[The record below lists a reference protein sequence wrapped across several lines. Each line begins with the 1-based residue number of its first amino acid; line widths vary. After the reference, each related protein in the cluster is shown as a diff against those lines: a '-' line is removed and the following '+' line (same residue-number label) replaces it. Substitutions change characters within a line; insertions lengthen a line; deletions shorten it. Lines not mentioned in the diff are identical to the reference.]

1 MIISLEKAREF
12 ESLVKRV
19 LMSKYGKMLPSD
31 KITLLNTTEFLDESI
46 IKADPSNVYGEVIRK
61 VVGSVIDVTCTKEL
75 YISED
80 ESKDIIYGEYL
91 EEGLIEFYSRKI
103 AEKFNL
109 NLEDK
114 PELKDNLDMVQK
126 LYEKLGEGLDEKV
139 FSEDALEILDAAEL
153 EELITE
159 CDNQAIES
167 YLNNLSTAKGIGE
180 VKDEVTPIN
189 GKGDVLDEEGR
200 VQIVY
205 LNGVQYIKYVDKE
218 EQVHLVETNDS
229 KHVSEVYRKT
239 ILGLNPGDK
248 LDAEAFFKELTSYI
262 PETNLDVK
270 EDIKTSS
277 LNNEEVN
284 MMNFI
289 HSSKE
294 FELDGKEDVITH
306 SSDQTIHVIENTNDI
321 VVTDDKGDHVESTV
335 INDDEDPELKDDA
348 GGVKPEEIQEEEKID
363 EKVLTPE
370 EYEKLCMKFANN
382 EELTLEE
389 LRALRRSTPEEMVR
403 SQEDKELLEQMREE
417 ENELVRQN
425 EGPILSYPGKYKY
438 GSAAF
443 TNKYLL
449 IYVILITICI
459 GFIVGALLFKTFG
472 MK

>member
-80 ESKDIIYGEYL
+80 EAKDIIYGEYL

-153 EELITE
+153 EELLIE

-218 EQVHLVETNDS
+218 DQIHLVETNDS

-321 VVTDDKGDHVESTV
+321 VVTDDKGNHVESTV
-335 INDDEDPELKDDA
+335 ISDDEDPELKDDA

>member
-218 EQVHLVETNDS
+218 DQVHLVETNDS

-335 INDDEDPELKDDA
+335 ISDDDDPELKDDA

>member
-80 ESKDIIYGEYL
+80 EAKDIIYGEYL

-218 EQVHLVETNDS
+218 DQVHLVETNDS

-335 INDDEDPELKDDA
+335 ISDDEDPELKDDA
-348 GGVKPEEIQEEEKID
+348 GGVKPEEIQEEKID

>member
-19 LMSKYGKMLPSD
+19 LISKYGKMLPSD

-61 VVGSVIDVTCTKEL
+61 VVGSVIDITCTKEL

-80 ESKDIIYGEYL
+80 EAKDIIYGEYL

-335 INDDEDPELKDDA
+335 ISDDDDPELKDDA

>member
-80 ESKDIIYGEYL
+80 EAKDIIYGEYL

-218 EQVHLVETNDS
+218 DQIHLVETNDS

-335 INDDEDPELKDDA
+335 ISDDEDPELKDDA

-417 ENELVRQN
+417 ENKLVRQN

>member
-19 LMSKYGKMLPSD
+19 LISKYGKMLPSD

-61 VVGSVIDVTCTKEL
+61 VVGSIIDVTCTKEL
-75 YISED
+75 HVSE
-80 ESKDIIYGEYL
+80 EEAKEIIYGEYL

-114 PELKDNLDMVQK
+114 LELKDNLDMVQK

-218 EQVHLVETNDS
+218 DQVRLVETNDS

-248 LDAEAFFKELTSYI
+248 LDAEAFFKELTSSSFF
-262 PETNLDVK
+262 LLR
-270 EDIKTSS
+270 SFFS
-277 LNNEEVN
+277 LN
-284 MMNFI
+284 
-289 HSSKE
+289 S
-294 FELDGKEDVITH
+294 
-306 SSDQTIHVIENTNDI
+306 
-321 VVTDDKGDHVESTV
+321 
-335 INDDEDPELKDDA
+335 
-348 GGVKPEEIQEEEKID
+348 
-363 EKVLTPE
+363 
-370 EYEKLCMKFANN
+370 
-382 EELTLEE
+382 
-389 LRALRRSTPEEMVR
+389 
-403 SQEDKELLEQMREE
+403 
-417 ENELVRQN
+417 
-425 EGPILSYPGKYKY
+425 
-438 GSAAF
+438 
-443 TNKYLL
+443 
-449 IYVILITICI
+449 
-459 GFIVGALLFKTFG
+459 FIVRLDFSFS
-472 MK
+472 

>member
-80 ESKDIIYGEYL
+80 EAKDIIYGEYL

-167 YLNNLSTAKGIGE
+167 YLNNLSTAKGIGK

-218 EQVHLVETNDS
+218 DQIHLVETNDS

-239 ILGLNPGDK
+239 ILGLYPGDK
-248 LDAEAFFKELTSYI
+248 LDTEAFFKELTSYI

-270 EDIKTSS
+270 EDIKASS

-306 SSDQTIHVIENTNDI
+306 TSDQTIHVIENTNDI

-335 INDDEDPELKDDA
+335 ISDDEDPELKDDA

>member
-80 ESKDIIYGEYL
+80 EAKDIIYGEYL

-153 EELITE
+153 EELLTE

-218 EQVHLVETNDS
+218 DQIHLVETNDS

-335 INDDEDPELKDDA
+335 ISDDEDPELKDDA

-417 ENELVRQN
+417 ENKLVRQN

>member
-31 KITLLNTTEFLDESI
+31 KVTLLNTTEFLDESI
-46 IKADPSNVYGEVIRK
+46 IKTDPRDVYGEVIRK

-80 ESKDIIYGEYL
+80 EAKDIIYGEYL

-103 AEKFNL
+103 AFKFNL

-114 PELKDNLDMVQK
+114 PELKDNLEMVKK

-139 FSEDALEILDAAEL
+139 FIADALEILDAAEL

-218 EQVHLVETNDS
+218 DQVHLVETNDS
-229 KHVSEVYRKT
+229 KHVSEVYRRT
-239 ILGLNPGDK
+239 ILGLNPGDE

-335 INDDEDPELKDDA
+335 ISDDEDPELKDDA
-348 GGVKPEEIQEEEKID
+348 GEVRPEESQEEEKLD
-363 EKVLTPE
+363 EKVLTSE
-370 EYEKLCMKFANN
+370 EYERLCMKFANN

-389 LRALRRSTPEEMVR
+389 LRALGRSTPEEMVR

-417 ENELVRQN
+417 ENELDRQN
-425 EGPILSYPGKYKY
+425 EGPVLSYPGKYKY

>member
-80 ESKDIIYGEYL
+80 EAKDIIYGEYL

-218 EQVHLVETNDS
+218 DQIHLVETNDS

-335 INDDEDPELKDDA
+335 ISDDEDPELKDDA

-403 SQEDKELLEQMREE
+403 SQKDKELLEQMREE

>member
-12 ESLVKRV
+12 EALVKRV

-31 KITLLNTTEFLDESI
+31 KVTLLNTTEFLDDSI
-46 IKADPSNVYGEVIRK
+46 LKVDPSEVYGEVIRK
-61 VVGSVIDVTCTKEL
+61 VVGSIIDVTCTKEL
-75 YISED
+75 HVSE
-80 ESKDIIYGEYL
+80 EEAKEIIYGEYL

-114 PELKDNLDMVQK
+114 PELKDNLEMVQK

-139 FSEDALEILDAAEL
+139 FNSDALEILDAAKL
-153 EELITE
+153 EELVTE

-167 YLNNLSTAKGIGE
+167 YLNNLATAKGIEE
-180 VKDEVTPIN
+180 VKEEATPVN
-189 GKGDVLDEEGR
+189 GNGEVLDEEGR

-205 LNGVQYIKYVDKE
+205 LNGVQYVKYVDKE
-218 EQVHLVETNDS
+218 DQVHLVETNDS
-229 KHVSEVYRKT
+229 KHVSEVYRRT
-239 ILGLNPGDK
+239 MLGLNPGDK

-262 PETNLDVK
+262 PETDLNVK

-294 FELDGKEDVITH
+294 FELDGKEDDITH
-306 SSDQTIHVIENTNDI
+306 SSNQTIHVIENTNDI
-321 VVTDDKGDHVESTV
+321 VVTDDKGDHVESTIV
-335 INDDEDPELKDDA
+335 SDDEEPKIKDDD
-348 GGVKPEEIQEEEKID
+348 GEVKPEEVQEEEKLD
-363 EKVLTPE
+363 EKILTPE

-389 LRALRRSTPEEMVR
+389 LRALRRSTPEEMAKT
-403 SQEDKELLEQMREE
+403 QEDKELLEQMREE
-417 ENELVRQN
+417 ENELVRKN
-425 EGPILSYPGKYKY
+425 EGPVLSYPGKYKY

-449 IYVILITICI
+449 IYVVLITICI

>member
-80 ESKDIIYGEYL
+80 EAKDIIYAEYL

-180 VKDEVTPIN
+180 VKDEVTPIS

-218 EQVHLVETNDS
+218 DQIHLVETNDS

-335 INDDEDPELKDDA
+335 ISDDEDPELKDDA

>member
-80 ESKDIIYGEYL
+80 EAKDIIYGKYL

-218 EQVHLVETNDS
+218 DQIHLVETNDS

-335 INDDEDPELKDDA
+335 ISDDEDPELKDDA

>member
-19 LMSKYGKMLPSD
+19 LISKYGKMLPSD

-61 VVGSVIDVTCTKEL
+61 VVGSVIDITCTKEL

-205 LNGVQYIKYVDKE
+205 LNGVQYIKYIDKE

-335 INDDEDPELKDDA
+335 ISDDEDPELKDDA

>member
-80 ESKDIIYGEYL
+80 EAKDIIYGEYL

-218 EQVHLVETNDS
+218 DQIHLVETNDS

-335 INDDEDPELKDDA
+335 ISDDEDPELKDDA
-348 GGVKPEEIQEEEKID
+348 GGVKPEEIQEEEKLD

-382 EELTLEE
+382 EDLTLEE

-417 ENELVRQN
+417 ENGLVRQN

>member
-19 LMSKYGKMLPSD
+19 LISKYGKMLPSD

-61 VVGSVIDVTCTKEL
+61 VVGSVIDITCTKEL

-80 ESKDIIYGEYL
+80 EAKDIIYGEYL

-218 EQVHLVETNDS
+218 DQVHLVETNDS

-335 INDDEDPELKDDA
+335 ISDDEDPELKDDA

-403 SQEDKELLEQMREE
+403 SQKDKELLEQMREE

>member
-80 ESKDIIYGEYL
+80 EAKDIIYGEYL

-159 CDNQAIES
+159 CDNLAIES
-167 YLNNLSTAKGIGE
+167 YLNNLSTAKGIDE

-335 INDDEDPELKDDA
+335 ISDDEDPELKDDA

-403 SQEDKELLEQMREE
+403 SQKDKELLEQMREE

>member
-80 ESKDIIYGEYL
+80 EAKDIIYGEYL

-218 EQVHLVETNDS
+218 DQVHLVETNDS

-321 VVTDDKGDHVESTV
+321 VVTDEKGDHVESTV
-335 INDDEDPELKDDA
+335 ISDDEDPELKDDA

-417 ENELVRQN
+417 ENGLVRQN

>member
-80 ESKDIIYGEYL
+80 EAKDIIYGEYL

-218 EQVHLVETNDS
+218 DQVHLVETNDS

-294 FELDGKEDVITH
+294 FKLDGKEDVITH

-321 VVTDDKGDHVESTV
+321 VVTDDKGDHVEST
-335 INDDEDPELKDDA
+335 IISDDEDPELKDDA

>member
-167 YLNNLSTAKGIGE
+167 YLNNLSTAKGIDE

>member
-1 MIISLEKAREF
+1 M
-12 ESLVKRV
+12 
-19 LMSKYGKMLPSD
+19 
-31 KITLLNTTEFLDESI
+31 DESI
-46 IKADPSNVYGEVIRK
+46 IKAAPSNVYGEVIRK

-80 ESKDIIYGEYL
+80 EAKDIIYGEYL

-321 VVTDDKGDHVESTV
+321 VVTDDKGNHVESTV
-335 INDDEDPELKDDA
+335 ISDDEDPELKDDA
-348 GGVKPEEIQEEEKID
+348 GGVKPEEIQEEEKLD

-417 ENELVRQN
+417 ENGLVRQN

>member
-80 ESKDIIYGEYL
+80 EAKDIIYGEYL

-167 YLNNLSTAKGIGE
+167 YLNNLSTAKGIDE

-218 EQVHLVETNDS
+218 DQVHLVETNDS

-403 SQEDKELLEQMREE
+403 SQENKELLEQMREE

>member
-80 ESKDIIYGEYL
+80 EAKDIIYGEYL

-153 EELITE
+153 EELLTE

-218 EQVHLVETNDS
+218 DQIHLVETNDS

-289 HSSKE
+289 RSSKE

-335 INDDEDPELKDDA
+335 ISDDEDPELKDDA

-417 ENELVRQN
+417 ENKLVRQN

>member
-80 ESKDIIYGEYL
+80 EAKDIIYGEYL

-167 YLNNLSTAKGIGE
+167 YLNNLSTAKGIDE

-218 EQVHLVETNDS
+218 DQVHLVETNDS

-294 FELDGKEDVITH
+294 FKLDGKEDVITH

-321 VVTDDKGDHVESTV
+321 VVTDDKGDYVESTV
-335 INDDEDPELKDDA
+335 ISDDEDPELKDDA

-403 SQEDKELLEQMREE
+403 SQKDKELLEQMREE

>member
-80 ESKDIIYGEYL
+80 EAKDIIYGEYL

-114 PELKDNLDMVQK
+114 PELKDNLEMVQK

-218 EQVHLVETNDS
+218 DQVHLVETNDS
-229 KHVSEVYRKT
+229 KHVSEVYRRT
-239 ILGLNPGDK
+239 ILGLNPGDE

-335 INDDEDPELKDDA
+335 ISDDEDPELKDDA

-403 SQEDKELLEQMREE
+403 SQENKELLEQMREE

>member
-80 ESKDIIYGEYL
+80 EAKDIIYGEYL

-153 EELITE
+153 EELLIE

-218 EQVHLVETNDS
+218 DQIHLVETNDS

-335 INDDEDPELKDDA
+335 ISDDEDPELKDDA

>member
-1 MIISLEKAREF
+1 MIISFEKAREF

-80 ESKDIIYGEYL
+80 EAKDIIYGEYL

-218 EQVHLVETNDS
+218 DQIHLVETNDS

-335 INDDEDPELKDDA
+335 ISDDEDPELKDDA

>member
-335 INDDEDPELKDDA
+335 ISDDDDPELKDDA

>member
-19 LMSKYGKMLPSD
+19 LISKYGKMLPSD

-61 VVGSVIDVTCTKEL
+61 VVGSVIDITCTKEL

-80 ESKDIIYGEYL
+80 EAKDIIYGEYL

-218 EQVHLVETNDS
+218 DQVHLVETNDS

-335 INDDEDPELKDDA
+335 ISDDEDPELKDDA
-348 GGVKPEEIQEEEKID
+348 GGVKPEEIQEEEKTD

-403 SQEDKELLEQMREE
+403 SQKDKELLEQMREE

>member
-80 ESKDIIYGEYL
+80 EAKDIIYGEYL

-189 GKGDVLDEEGR
+189 GKGHVLDGEGR

-335 INDDEDPELKDDA
+335 ISDDEDPELKDDA
-348 GGVKPEEIQEEEKID
+348 GGVKPEEIQKEEKID

>member
-80 ESKDIIYGEYL
+80 EAKDIIYGEYL

-167 YLNNLSTAKGIGE
+167 YLNNLSTAKGIDE

-321 VVTDDKGDHVESTV
+321 VVTDDKGDHIESTV
-335 INDDEDPELKDDA
+335 ISDDEDPELKDDA

>member
-80 ESKDIIYGEYL
+80 EAKDIIYGEYL

-167 YLNNLSTAKGIGE
+167 YLNNLSTAKGIGK

-218 EQVHLVETNDS
+218 DQIHLVETNDS

-335 INDDEDPELKDDA
+335 ISDDEDPELKDDA

-438 GSAAF
+438 RSAAF

>member
-80 ESKDIIYGEYL
+80 EAKDIIYGEYL

-218 EQVHLVETNDS
+218 DQVHLVETNDS

-425 EGPILSYPGKYKY
+425 EGPILSYPRKYKY

>member
-19 LMSKYGKMLPSD
+19 LISKYGKMLPSD

-80 ESKDIIYGEYL
+80 EAKDIIYGEYL

-335 INDDEDPELKDDA
+335 ISDDDDPELKDDA

>member
-80 ESKDIIYGEYL
+80 EAKDIIYGEYL

-335 INDDEDPELKDDA
+335 ISDDEDPELKDDA

-417 ENELVRQN
+417 ENKLVRQN

>member
-80 ESKDIIYGEYL
+80 EAKDIIYGEYL

-218 EQVHLVETNDS
+218 DQVHLVETNDS

-335 INDDEDPELKDDA
+335 ISDDEDPELKDDA

-403 SQEDKELLEQMREE
+403 SQENKELLEQMREE

-443 TNKYLL
+443 TNKYLI

>member
-1 MIISLEKAREF
+1 MVISLEKAREF

-80 ESKDIIYGEYL
+80 EAKDIIYGEYL

-167 YLNNLSTAKGIGE
+167 YLNNLSTAKGIDE

-218 EQVHLVETNDS
+218 DQVHLVETNDS

-270 EDIKTSS
+270 EDIKASS

-335 INDDEDPELKDDA
+335 ISDDEDPELKDDA
-348 GGVKPEEIQEEEKID
+348 GGIKPEEIQEEEKID

-417 ENELVRQN
+417 ENGLVRQN

>member
-80 ESKDIIYGEYL
+80 EAKDIIYGEYL
-91 EEGLIEFYSRKI
+91 EEGLIEFYSKKI

-218 EQVHLVETNDS
+218 DQIHLVETNDS

-335 INDDEDPELKDDA
+335 ISDDEDPELKDDA

>member
-80 ESKDIIYGEYL
+80 EAKDIIYGEYL

-153 EELITE
+153 EELLTE

-167 YLNNLSTAKGIGE
+167 YLNNLSTAKGIGK

-218 EQVHLVETNDS
+218 DQIHLVETNDS

-335 INDDEDPELKDDA
+335 ISDDEDPELKDDA

-382 EELTLEE
+382 EDLTLEE

-417 ENELVRQN
+417 ENGLVRQN